1 MATTTPHEA
10 RLTLL
15 PLRRLAPEFVHVI
28 AAHHEILLRSHACC
42 RLLLG
47 YLPGCSRSYDRH
59 IRWLSTGGSLRLFV
73 LGIKVDPRANSY
85 RYHRLIGCQY
95 IILQLRL
102 AT

>member
-59 IRWLSTGGSLRLFV
+59 IRWLSTGRSLGLFV